1 MPSKSTLLARA
12 NPKYYPLLPFF
23 FLNNTS
29 MYEKHI
35 SWKQWSSLKTYSTF
49 HKPNKPAPAR
59 ARKRKVGWHGKLI
72 EMYWKGYLEYLHT
85 YTSQGYRGL
94 KLCKNHFPRVYKNV
108 LLVIST
114 LTHRGRKQTNHRR
127 VNRLVLVVKLLTFLF
142 CSFRWGSECRF
153 PGVSALPVSRHTF
166 KAQNGTPGTERT
178 LCRKRT
184 AAKKS
189 NRNFHS

>member
-1 MPSKSTLLARA
+1 MLACNQKRIYLCWVCIIWKLQCQA
-12 NPKYYPLLPFF
+12 NPHCWLALTQSIIHYCLFF

-72 EMYWKGYLEYLHT
+72 EMYWKGYPEYLHT

-127 VNRLVLVVKLLTFLF
+127 VNRLVLV
-142 CSFRWGSECRF
+142 
-153 PGVSALPVSRHTF
+153 P
-166 KAQNGTPGTERT
+166 
-178 LCRKRT
+178 
-184 AAKKS
+184 
-189 NRNFHS
+189 